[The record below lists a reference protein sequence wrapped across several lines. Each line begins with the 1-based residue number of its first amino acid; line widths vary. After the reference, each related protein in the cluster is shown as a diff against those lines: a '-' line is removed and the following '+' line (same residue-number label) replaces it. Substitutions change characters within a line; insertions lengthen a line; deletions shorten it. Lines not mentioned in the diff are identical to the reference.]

1 MFRAI
6 DISESGLRSYKQML
20 EVTANNITNINTTR
34 TEDGGP
40 YKRQAVILEAKGG
53 FDEFLQKEMGEGV
66 KVKKVIQDKS
76 EKTIYDPEHPDA
88 NKEGFVRMPNIQ
100 LAAEMTNM
108 MQAQKGYGASVTVLN
123 ATKEVIQKEN
133 EIGRA

>member
-6 DISESGLRSYKQML
+6 DISESGLKSYKQML

-34 TEDGGP
+34 TQDGGP
-40 YKRQAVILEAKGG
+40 YKRQAIILEERKG
-53 FDEFLQKEMGEGV
+53 FDEYLQRETGEGV
-66 KVKKVIQDKS
+66 NVKKVIQDKS

-88 NKEGFVRMPNIQ
+88 NKEGFVRVPNIQ

-108 MQAQKGYGASVTVLN
+108 MQEQRGYGAVVTVLN